1 MKLRL
6 ADLESRSYKHIDTAG
21 YPCLLCGREV
31 NEAKAKW
38 VFLCDGGS
46 HITDDPESEEGD
58 AGFMGAYPIG
68 PCCHRKNRKVLAP
81 FVEAGKVVTR

>member
-31 NEAKAKW
+31 NEAKAK
-38 VFLCDGGS
+38 
-46 HITDDPESEEGD
+46 
-58 AGFMGAYPIG
+58 
-68 PCCHRKNRKVLAP
+68 NREVLAS
-81 FVEAGKVVTR
+81 FVEAGKDVAR